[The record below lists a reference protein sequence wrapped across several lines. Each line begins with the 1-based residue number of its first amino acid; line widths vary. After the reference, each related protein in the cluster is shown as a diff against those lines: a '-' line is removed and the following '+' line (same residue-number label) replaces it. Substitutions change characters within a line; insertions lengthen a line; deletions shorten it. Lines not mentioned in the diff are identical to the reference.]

1 MQHTLKNTIA
11 IQGIGL
17 HSGKSATVS
26 IYPKTVDCGIVFKR
40 TDLKDI
46 ADDKTLVPAIWN
58 NVVDTRL
65 CTLIGNEHGV
75 TVGTIEHLMAALRA
89 SGIDNALVEIDG
101 PEIPILDGSSK
112 PFIDAIDSAGVIEQS
127 KPRRAIRI
135 LKKVSYEENGKSV
148 SLSPSIIPTY
158 VGQIEYNHSSIGTQR
173 FEIKL
178 VNGNFKHDL
187 ADCRTFCLFSDVEM
201 MKKNGLALG
210 GSLDNAIVVDDAGV
224 MNEDGLRC
232 HDEFIRHKL
241 LDAIGDIALA
251 GGLVLGAYEGKKIGH
266 DMNNKL
272 LRALFADD
280 TAWEY
285 FDLYVNPESSDE
297 ALYEI
302 SAPVLEAAE

>member
-1 MQHTLKNTIA
+1 MQHTVKKIIE

-17 HSGKSATVS
+17 HSGKLAKVS
-26 IYPKTVDCGIVFKR
+26 IHPKNTDYGIVFKR
-40 TDLKDI
+40 TDVSHDEESYQYVAAL
-46 ADDKTLVPAIWN
+46 WS

-65 CTLIGNEHGV
+65 CTLIGNEHGI

-89 SGIDNALVEIDG
+89 SGIDNALIEVDG

-112 PFIDAIDSAGVIEQS
+112 PFIDAIEEIGVLEQS

-135 LKKVSYEENGKSV
+135 LKTVSYEEAGKKV

-158 VGQIEYNHSSIGTQR
+158 AGEIEYNHPSIGTQR

-187 ADCRTFCLFSDVEM
+187 SDCRTFCLLSDVEI

-224 MNEDGLRC
+224 MNQEGLRC

-241 LDAIGDIALA
+241 LDAVGDVALA
-251 GGLVLGAYEGKKIGH
+251 GALVLGAYEGRKIGH

-280 TAWEY
+280 SAWEY
-285 FDLYVNPESSDE
+285 IDLYVNPESSDE

-302 SAPVLEAAE
+302 SAPAMTAAE